1 MSFYNLAEFKR
12 RLRPGDLQSRRLDG
26 GQNLF
31 EQGNPVNTIYF
42 VEEGE
47 IIAERFLANGETLT
61 LFRAVANQTVG
72 EEALFFPERLYSA
85 TAVQPTRLL
94 FAQKSIVLERLESS
108 REFRANVTHCLAERY
123 LDCLM
128 HREFLRIKNADQRI
142 LCWLNW
148 MREKLPGDLDLSGRM
163 GTIGAELG
171 LTRESVYRAL
181 AKLEKKGAIK
191 RSNGVINLAPKAGKI
206 GRVSSPKSAS

>member
-1 MSFYNLAEFKR
+1 MSFYNLSEFRR
-12 RLRPGDLQSRRLDG
+12 RLRPGDLQPRGLDE
-26 GQNLF
+26 GQSLF
-31 EQGNPVNTIYF
+31 AQGNPINVIYF
-42 VEEGE
+42 VEVGE

-61 LFRAVANQTVG
+61 LFRALTNQTVG
-72 EEALFFPERLYSA
+72 EEALFFSERLYSA
-85 TAVQPTRLL
+85 TASKPTRLL

-128 HREFLRIKNADQRI
+128 HREFLRIKNADHRI

-148 MREKLPGDLDLSGRM
+148 MQEKFPGEIDFSGRM

-181 AKLEKKGAIK
+181 AKLEKNGSIK
-191 RSNGVINLAPKAGKI
+191 RSNGVINLAPKSIKSGEA
-206 GRVSSPKSAS
+206 SSQGASR

>member
-1 MSFYNLAEFKR
+1 MSFYNLVEFKR
-12 RLRPGDLQSRRLDG
+12 RLRLGDLQPRRLDQ

-31 EQGNPVNTIYF
+31 EQGNPVNAIYF

-47 IIAERFLANGETLT
+47 IIAECFLANGETLT

-72 EEALFFPERLYSA
+72 EEALFFPKRLYSA

-94 FAQKSIVLERLESS
+94 FAKKSLVLERLEASP
-108 REFRANVTHCLAERY
+108 EFRANVTHCLAERY

-148 MREKLPGDLDLSGRM
+148 MQDKIPGDLDLSGRM

-171 LTRESVYRAL
+171 LTREWVYRAL
-181 AKLEKKGAIK
+181 AKLERKGTIK
-191 RSNGVINLAPKAGKI
+191 RSDGLISLAPKSVKSVKA
-206 GRVSSPKSAS
+206 SSQKSAR